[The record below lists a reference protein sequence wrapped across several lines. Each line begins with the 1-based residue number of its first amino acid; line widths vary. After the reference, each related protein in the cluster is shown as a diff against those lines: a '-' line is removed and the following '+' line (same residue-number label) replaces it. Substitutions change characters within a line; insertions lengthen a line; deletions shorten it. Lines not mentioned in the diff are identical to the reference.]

1 VNGDYTATLVL
12 VTGDGNDNGKTT
24 SFPRT
29 VMGAIK
35 QGWNVEVVA
44 WKQSLSSAYVLC
56 HVPTTPHTHTYTH
69 QTTTPLPLGRV
80 CPRLANPAL

>member
-1 VNGDYTATLVL
+1 MWGQDYLVNSEYSATLVL

-35 QGWNVEVVA
+35 QGWAVEIVS
-44 WKQSLSSAYVLC
+44 WRQSLSSTYV
-56 HVPTTPHTHTYTH
+56 P
-69 QTTTPLPLGRV
+69 
-80 CPRLANPAL
+80 